1 MRGFKKRYEAKLK
14 EASRKNVSPKKKLA
28 NKMRGRQRYLV
39 EIGLTIA
46 KALVK
51 RYPLLKNENLVL
63 GAPWAKSLFHRMS
76 FVLHQKTTAKVLI
89 PEGALKEVELKFH
102 HQTVNYVEKYQI
114 PPSLI
119 IKFDQTPSKYA
130 QISSNTM
137 EKKGSKNVPISGID
151 DKRSITATFSITM

>member
-1 MRGFKKRYEAKLK
+1 MQKFPRSTRYKDGVV
-14 EASRKNVSPKKKLA
+14 NT
-28 NKMRGRQRYLV
+28 Q
-39 EIGLTIA
+39 IGLTTA

-51 RYPLLKNENLVL
+51 RYPLLKKENLVL
-63 GAPWAKSLFHRMS
+63 GAPWAKSLFRRMS

-89 PEGALKEVELKFH
+89 PEGALKEVEFKFH

-137 EKKGSKNVPISGID
+137 EKKGAKNVPISGID